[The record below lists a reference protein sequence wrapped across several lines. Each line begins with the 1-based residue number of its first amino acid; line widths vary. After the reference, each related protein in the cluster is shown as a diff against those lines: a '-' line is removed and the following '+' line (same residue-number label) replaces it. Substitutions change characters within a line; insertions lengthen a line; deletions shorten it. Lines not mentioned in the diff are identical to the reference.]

1 MTEARECVNAE
12 VDELHF
18 CGDVV
23 APDGLGAL
31 EPLLARCSMAL
42 SVWRSGFDGSD
53 ILRGGGEAVEFEM
66 DAGQGAVK
74 FFSGSIEAAPD
85 AALRLLGELSD
96 ALGQAGLR
104 HRIEIDA
111 ADGPRLGYLHHEWP
125 RET

>member
-1 MTEARECVNAE
+1 VSAEEA
-12 VDELHF
+12 ELRF

-31 EPLLARCSMAL
+31 KPLLAQCSLSL

-66 DAGQGAVK
+66 DPGQGAVK
-74 FFSGSIEAAPD
+74 FFSGSIEAGPD
-85 AALRLLGELSD
+85 TALRVLGELSD
-96 ALGQAGLR
+96 AFRQAGLR

-111 ADGPRLGYLHHEWP
+111 ADGSRLGYLHHEWP
-125 RET
+125 VGE

>member
-1 MTEARECVNAE
+1 VSAE
-12 VDELHF
+12 VGELPF

-23 APDGLGAL
+23 APDGLRAL

-53 ILRGGGEAVEFEM
+53 ILRGGGDGVEFEM
-66 DAGQGAVK
+66 DAGQGAAK
-74 FFSGSIEAAPD
+74 FFSGSIVAQPD

-96 ALGQAGLR
+96 AFRQAGLR

-111 ADGPRLGYLHHEWP
+111 ADGSRLGYLHHDWRLDE
-125 RET
+125 